1 MEEDITDCTVQTVQ
15 PIKKKYLRS
24 KTQHNTAHHVATL
37 EYKTHTYTACKPCCG
52 KTTMMTMPDN
62 GNDDDGDVLFRAAV
76 DCLHVSCQWQG
87 QLQRWIEYQAL
98 MRIMMMMMMVVVLL

>member
-1 MEEDITDCTVQTVQ
+1 
-15 PIKKKYLRS
+15 
-24 KTQHNTAHHVATL
+24 
-37 EYKTHTYTACKPCCG
+37 
-52 KTTMMTMPDN
+52 MMTMPDN

-98 MRIMMMMMMVVVLL
+98 MRIRIMMMMIVVLL